1 MSRCIWHP
9 REVLDRE
16 EDAALAEIEAAL
28 RRDDP
33 AFVHLIEH
41 LEISPPEPTLPAVAI
56 PADPLTEPA
65 AAPAEVVAP
74 RVVPTPVATPE
85 RPRLRALIVIGVVF
99 AVALALTGGATALL
113 GPDAGG
119 LVGVLAIMAAT
130 MYAYQSL
137 HGCPGRR
144 R

>member
-1 MSRCIWHP
+1 M
-9 REVLDRE
+9 
-16 EDAALAEIEAAL
+16 AEIEAAL

-41 LEISPPEPTLPAVAI
+41 LEIEPPEAIHPLLAPAFPVPQPQPQPRTDDIVIEADPPEPVVETRRRWRTVLAVG
-56 PADPLTEPA
+56 L
-65 AAPAEVVAP
+65 VF
-74 RVVPTPVATPE
+74 
-85 RPRLRALIVIGVVF
+85 VF
-99 AVALALTGGATALL
+99 ALGLTGGVTALL

-130 MYAYQSL
+130 MYAYQTL